1 MLDNVNYLPDA
12 LKSAEALIS
21 VQGKGAY
28 MKSIALRVEWP
39 TLALLF
45 TTYAVWAGAV
55 FWIAGWSV
63 PLAVVIA
70 ALAIAQQ
77 SSLQHEVL
85 HGHPLRLQWVNEAM
99 VRPSL
104 NLAVPYGRFRDTHL
118 AHHRDA
124 NLTDPYD
131 DPESNFLAA
140 RDWAALPAWAKFVCC
155 INNTLAGRI
164 LLGPAIG
171 QWAFMRGDL
180 RAPSRRTVMSWLAH
194 IVATVPIVWLVIQ
207 SPMPLW
213 AYLIAAYLGLS
224 LLKIRTFLEHRAHE
238 QSRARSVIVEDR
250 GPLAFLFLNN
260 NLHAVHHMYPRV
272 PWYDLPALYRS
283 GKDRF
288 LACNDSYIYPS
299 YGAIFARH
307 LVRAKDPVE
316 HPLMHRALDDRTP
329 PA

>member
-1 MLDNVNYLPDA
+1 MNYLQNAPNP
-12 LKSAEALIS
+12 AEALIN
-21 VQGKGAY
+21 VQGNGAL
-28 MKSIALRVEWP
+28 MKSNTLRVEWP
-39 TLALLF
+39 TLALLVA
-45 TTYAVWAGAV
+45 TYVVWGGAV
-55 FWIAGWSV
+55 LWVAGWSV

-85 HGHPLRLQWVNEAM
+85 HGHPLRWQWLNELM

-104 NLAVPYGRFRDTHL
+104 NLLIPYGRFRDTHL

-131 DPESNFLAA
+131 DPESNFLAG
-140 RDWAALPAWAKFVCC
+140 RDWAALPGWVKLVYRF
-155 INNTLAGRI
+155 NNTLAGRMV
-164 LLGPAIG
+164 LGTAIG
-171 QWAFMRGDL
+171 QWAFMRGDMKT
-180 RAPSRRTVMSWLAH
+180 PCRRIMISWLAH
-194 IVATVPIVWLVIQ
+194 GITAVPVVWLVLQ

-260 NLHAVHHMYPRV
+260 NLHAVHHMYPHV
-272 PWYDLPALYRS
+272 PWYELPALYRR
-283 GKDRF
+283 GKGRF
-288 LACNDSYIYPS
+288 LACNDSYVYPS
-299 YGAIFARH
+299 YGTIFARH